1 MENIQSS
8 SPGILWS
15 RIWSPSKKPRFNP
28 GATSLA
34 QGLPY
39 VGLTEQDVN
48 AAHDRLARFAPYLA
62 KAFPQT
68 AAAGGMIESDVV
80 AIPAMQK
87 RLEKEY
93 GQTIDGEMLLKK
105 TVTGNLWFH

>member
-80 AIPAMQK
+80 AIPAMQNGWK
-87 RLEKEY
+87 RVWAND
-93 GQTIDGEMLLKK
+93 QR
-105 TVTGNLWFH
+105 

>member
-1 MENIQSS
+1 MENIQKLIARY
-8 SPGILWS
+8 PLVEDLVALKETTW
-15 RIWSPSKKPRFNP
+15 FNP

-62 KAFPQT
+62 KRFRNRCRWRHDR
-68 AAAGGMIESDVV
+68 I
-80 AIPAMQK
+80 
-87 RLEKEY
+87 
-93 GQTIDGEMLLKK
+93 
-105 TVTGNLWFH
+105 